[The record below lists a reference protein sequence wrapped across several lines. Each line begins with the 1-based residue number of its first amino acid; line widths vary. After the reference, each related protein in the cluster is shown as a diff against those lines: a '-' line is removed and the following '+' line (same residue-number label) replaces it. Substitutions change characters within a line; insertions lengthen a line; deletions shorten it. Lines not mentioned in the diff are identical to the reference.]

1 MNIEAIKNGYV
12 IDHITVG
19 NAIKIYRLLNLESVD
34 CEVALISN
42 VKSKKMKRKDL
53 LKIGKL
59 MDINLD
65 KIAFIDPNV
74 TINIV
79 KNSKIIE
86 KKKLEISETLV
97 NVGVCSNPRCITSTE
112 RNLDQIFH
120 LVDRDN
126 KVYRC
131 HYCEATL
138 EKNKML

>member
-12 IDHITVG
+12 IDHVTVG
-19 NAIKIYRLLNLESVD
+19 NAIKIYRLLNLETID

-59 MDINLD
+59 MDINFD
-65 KIAFIDPNV
+65 EIAFIDPNI
-74 TINIV
+74 TINII
-79 KNSKIIE
+79 KDSKIIE
-86 KKKLEISETLV
+86 KKKLEIPEKLV
-97 NVGVCSNPRCITSTE
+97 NVGKCSNPRCITSIE

-120 LVDRDN
+120 LVDRKN

-131 HYCEATL
+131 HYCESVL
-138 EKNKML
+138 ENNRI